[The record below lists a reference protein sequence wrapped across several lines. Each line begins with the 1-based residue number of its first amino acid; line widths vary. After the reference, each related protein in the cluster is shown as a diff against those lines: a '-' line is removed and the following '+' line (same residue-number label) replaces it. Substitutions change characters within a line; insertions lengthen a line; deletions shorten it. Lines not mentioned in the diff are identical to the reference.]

1 MNFMGNSIVKV
12 CNLSHRYSVHWAIRE
27 INFEI
32 TGNGVVG
39 LLGSNGAGKST
50 TTTSVVLGFDC

>member
-39 LLGSNGAGKST
+39 LL
-50 TTTSVVLGFDC
+50 VVAVIVFIVMTFLNI